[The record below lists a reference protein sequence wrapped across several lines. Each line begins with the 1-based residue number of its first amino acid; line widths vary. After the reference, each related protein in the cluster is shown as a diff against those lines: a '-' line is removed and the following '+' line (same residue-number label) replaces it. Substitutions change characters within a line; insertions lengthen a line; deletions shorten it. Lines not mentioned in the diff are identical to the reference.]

1 MPRKKYKNNTKGK
14 GIKEFVNNIGNK
26 IKWGLSWVHNY

>member
-26 IKWGLSWVHNY
+26 IK